1 MFFVSLIF
9 GVLWLGAT
17 FHWVL
22 CIFVYYGSLMHHFVS
37 AFHCLRIMLPFSR
50 GKRLADAVPNAMLLG
65 TLSAVLLL
73 GGCSSGASSS
83 KTASD
88 LLNLDDDDVLVLGK
102 VSRIPSYLAADLKL
116 ETHTNVPSR
125 SDKVTLWFKDY
136 QRDQNA
142 IARAKETVSLTTS
155 WDKPFEFVTHKKALV
170 LSRIE
175 VHAASHGET
184 QPQHFTLPM
193 TYTYLVRVDDQALY
207 VGNLRL
213 YTNEFDEVIAVELVD
228 ESSAARH
235 QVAGLT
241 HSSVRFR
248 VSLFMPQ

>member
-1 MFFVSLIF
+1 
-9 GVLWLGAT
+9 
-17 FHWVL
+17 
-22 CIFVYYGSLMHHFVS
+22 MHHFVS
-37 AFHCLRIMLPFSR
+37 ACYYLFIMLPFFR
-50 GKRLADAVPNAMLLG
+50 GKRLADAVPNAMPNVMLLLCALA
-65 TLSAVLLL
+65 TVLLL
-73 GGCSSGASSS
+73 GGCSSGLSSS
-83 KTASD
+83 KASSGLLD
-88 LLNLDDDDVLVLGK
+88 LDEDDILVLGK

-136 QRDQNA
+136 QRDHNA
-142 IARAKETVSLTTS
+142 VSHSKDIASVTTS
-155 WDKPFEFVTHKKALV
+155 WDRPFEFVTPKKPLV

-184 QPQHFTLPM
+184 QSQHFTLPM
-193 TYTYLVRVDDQALY
+193 TYTYLVRVDDEALY

-228 ESSAARH
+228 ESSAARDH
-235 QVAGLT
+235 VAGLT
-241 HSSVRFR
+241 HRSVRFR